1 MKTAFLVPILA
12 AALCA
17 PANETAAPTAG
28 GVAGGSGGAQPPVR
42 LETSLALAEEFLSS
56 GDGSA
61 AALEYRRLE
70 ADADPADAELRGSL
84 LLAAADAYRAD
95 GAWERMGRVLDR
107 AESDSAVRRSIDDEL
122 LLLRMLRSEG
132 LREWA
137 SAAEWGETLAESRR
151 EPAESAR
158 VSRLAAADW
167 LLAGSPA
174 EARRATDDPDAL
186 AAIGRWERGSDRSPT
201 VGGLLGIVPGLG
213 YAYSGEWGNA
223 FRSIVLNGLFG
234 WAMYECAAHDEWGL
248 FAVTTFFELTWYTG
262 SIYGGVDAAHR
273 YNRER
278 LEDAARDVRGDAPS
292 PALRRAPAVDLFRVR
307 LAF

>member
-12 AALCA
+12 AAALCA
-17 PANETAAPTAG
+17 PAGEAPEARI
-28 GVAGGSGGAQPPVR
+28 AP
-42 LETSLALAEEFLSS
+42 SLALAEEFLSS

-84 LLAAADAYRAD
+84 LLAAADAYRTD

-107 AESDSAVRRSIDDEL
+107 AESDSAVRRSIDGEL

-151 EPAESAR
+151 DPSESAR

-167 LLAGSPA
+167 LLAGSPD
-174 EARRATDDPDAL
+174 EARRATDDPAAL
-186 AAIGRWERGSDRSPT
+186 AAIERWERGSDRSPT

-262 SIYGGVDAAHR
+262 SIYGGIDAAHR